1 MSRLHGR
8 LTALAVKAATK
19 RGLYPD
25 GLGLC
30 LQIARNG
37 SRSWILRYRLGG
49 RRRYCG
55 LGTVRDVTLA
65 EARERA
71 RAARLLLDAGKDPI
85 EMKRGQ
91 RTAIRLTAAKAMS
104 FAAAAAA
111 YIEAHKS
118 SWTAKTTG
126 STAAAITTYANPII
140 GLLPVGEVDTGMIL
154 KILEPIWQTR
164 TETASRL
171 RGTVENTLDWAK
183 ARGYR
188 DGDNPARWRGHL
200 DTLLPKKARIA
211 PVQHLEALDYR
222 EVGAFMARLR
232 ELPSTDARALEFTI
246 LTAARSGEALG
257 ARWEEVD
264 LGAGAKIWTV
274 PAERMKSRREHR
286 VPLSTA
292 VVALLGG
299 LPNPH
304 TGPRF
309 SGRKADTSINH
320 GRLREV
326 LREINTEVSVHGFRS
341 AFRDWAGDL
350 TTFPRET
357 IEAALAHV
365 VGDRTE
371 AAYRRRDALEK
382 RRKLM
387 EAWATFCSKPAQSG
401 AEITEFRRA

>member
-1 MSRLHGR
+1 MMSRLHGR

-71 RAARLLLDAGKDPI
+71 RAARLLLDAGNDPI

-91 RTAIRLTAAKAMS
+91 RTAVRLTAAKTMS
-104 FAAAAAA
+104 FAEAAAA

-118 SWTAKTTG
+118 SWTTKTAG

-140 GLLPVGEVDTGMIL
+140 GSLPVGEVDTGMIV

-211 PVQHLEALDYR
+211 PIQHLEALDYR
-222 EVGAFMARLR
+222 EVGTFMVRLR
-232 ELPSTDARALEFTI
+232 ELPSIDARALEFTI
-246 LTAARSGEALG
+246 LTAARSGEALD

-264 LGAGAKIWTV
+264 LGAKVWTV

-304 TGPRF
+304 TGPLF
-309 SGRKADTSINH
+309 PGRKAGTSINRN
-320 GRLREV
+320 RLREV
-326 LREINTEVSVHGFRS
+326 LRQINAEVSVHGFRS
-341 AFRDWAGDL
+341 AFRDWAGDH
-350 TTFPRET
+350 TAFPRET

-371 AAYRRRDALEK
+371 AAYRRGDALEK

-387 EAWATFCSKPAQSG
+387 EAWATFCSMPAQSS
-401 AEITEFRRA
+401 AEITELRRA